1 MNALEK
7 IRAFIVA
14 TRPKTLAA
22 SIVPVLIGTAAAA
35 KYSYIDIRIFIL
47 ILICAVFIQILSNYF
62 NELYDYKR
70 GADTSERVGPQ
81 RMVASGIISPNE
93 MSLVSIFL
101 TIITFTIGLEIVEY
115 SDIFILIV
123 GILSLFFAFAY
134 TGGPFPL
141 AYKGLGEIFVFIFF
155 GLVAVNGTFYVF
167 TREVNLISLLS
178 SLPPAFHS
186 VNLLAINNIR
196 DIETDRSVGKITL
209 AVKIGRKNAIMLFK
223 LFVILSY
230 IPPIFLSY
238 ITNNFLFLLVFIS
251 IPIAVKLIVDIT
263 RKSGKELNFLIALNS
278 ILMLFFCLVFC
289 LSFLL

>member
-1 MNALEK
+1 MNALNK
-7 IRAFIVA
+7 IKAFLIA

-22 SIVPVLIGTAAAA
+22 SIVPVLIGASAAS
-35 KYSYIDIRIFIL
+35 KYSYIDIKIFIF
-47 ILICAVFIQILSNYF
+47 ILICAVFIQILSNYL
-62 NELYDYKR
+62 NELYDFKR
-70 GADTSERVGPQ
+70 GADTTDRIGPK

-93 MSLVSIFL
+93 MLLVSIFL

-115 SDIFILIV
+115 SDIYILIV

-134 TGGPFPL
+134 TGGPYPL

-167 TREVNLISLLS
+167 TKQVNLVSLLS

-196 DIETDRSVGKITL
+196 DIDTDRKVGKITL
-209 AVKIGRKNAIMLFK
+209 AIKIGRKNALVLFK
-223 LFVILSY
+223 ALVFLSY
-230 IPPIFLSY
+230 IPPIVLSY

-251 IPIAVKLIVDIT
+251 LPIAAKLIIDIT
-263 RKSGKELNFLIALNS
+263 RKSGKELNLLIALNS
-278 ILMLFFCLVFC
+278 LLMLFFCLVFC
-289 LSFLL
+289 LSFII

>member
-1 MNALEK
+1 M
-7 IRAFIVA
+7 
-14 TRPKTLAA
+14 
-22 SIVPVLIGTAAAA
+22 
-35 KYSYIDIRIFIL
+35 
-47 ILICAVFIQILSNYF
+47 
-62 NELYDYKR
+62 
-70 GADTSERVGPQ
+70 
-81 RMVASGIISPNE
+81 
-93 MSLVSIFL
+93 
-101 TIITFTIGLEIVEY
+101 
-115 SDIFILIV
+115 
-123 GILSLFFAFAY
+123 
-134 TGGPFPL
+134 
-141 AYKGLGEIFVFIFF
+141 
-155 GLVAVNGTFYVF
+155 AVNGTFYVF